1 MKICELFPFVTSRMK
16 NPVNTPC
23 KRKSVKRNKNPIAAR
38 RIRNWAARTLKEE
51 IAHDDERGDGL
62 VHPAVFLK
70 EVTYYDASAEQRHE
84 EVDGDHRG
92 VIRRRQHQP
101 LQTLVKLR
109 QQAQLHGRRPPP
121 PSSGPGTKEA
131 KTKQTTKQIREW
143 SGERWLRPPTTPWQ
157 MPRPA
162 DYFEEVRNII
172 FVRKCERRGEKEAD
186 LGAKTS
192 RQMLRSP
199 IKPREGF
206 QSVIGMAFGGKS
218 SRIPGCS
225 PCSLSLSLSLSSL
238 PLPVYIY
245 FSLSSP
251 AFVSRA
257 RRIAFG
263 GQIITCSVFIRYD
276 CVCCFGKWRPGSD
289 TLMASRTSGVPFHTV
304 VESA

>member
-1 MKICELFPFVTSRMK
+1 MEKLLLFHLEPGIENNWGK
-16 NPVNTPC
+16 KVN
-23 KRKSVKRNKNPIAAR
+23 
-38 RIRNWAARTLKEE
+38 KEE
-51 IAHDDERGDGL
+51 VFAEDEDMRALPFRHQQDEESSEHSDDERGDGL

-225 PCSLSLSLSLSSL
+225 PCSLSLS
-238 PLPVYIY
+238 
-245 FSLSSP
+245 
-251 AFVSRA
+251 A
-257 RRIAFG
+257 
-263 GQIITCSVFIRYD
+263 Q
-276 CVCCFGKWRPGSD
+276 K
-289 TLMASRTSGVPFHTV
+289 
-304 VESA
+304 